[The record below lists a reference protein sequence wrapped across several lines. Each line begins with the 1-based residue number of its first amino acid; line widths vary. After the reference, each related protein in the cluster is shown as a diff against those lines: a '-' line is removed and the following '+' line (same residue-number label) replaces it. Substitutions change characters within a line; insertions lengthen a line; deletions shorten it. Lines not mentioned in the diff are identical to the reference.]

1 MPYGISLF
9 VVYGR
14 ILPVYRELI
23 WTMKKSLLK
32 FISETI
38 WLKDQLL
45 TAKLFTF
52 SAVLVIIPMVV
63 VGVISYYR
71 SATIVETEARSYSW
85 QINEQVKNQIEY
97 YLRDIEI
104 NSIKILNDRD
114 IINYIKACEDND
126 TAQVSTEAVREL
138 LESTAYSRPDISSV
152 ALIMD
157 GFPVVDS
164 LGYRGAYPAEEL
176 TKEYWYAS
184 VPANGSFMLVSRLIK
199 LENEQLPVI
208 TIVRRIHSPY
218 TLEPVGMLLIDVNFR
233 QIQDIADMVN
243 ALGKSAFYILDA
255 EGHYVYHPDNSRI
268 GRRSDIANLAS
279 ILSLQD
285 HSFISEQD
293 QVVILNHSAALGWRF
308 VTAIPRQELFKGT
321 AHIGMT
327 IFWTVVITLLIA
339 YVLGVSFAS
348 TLIRPIRRLQR
359 FMKNVQVGDFSRRV
373 PVESSDE
380 IGQLTNGFNQMV
392 EKLSELMEEVYFSK
406 LRETEMSLGQK
417 EMELKVLQSQI
428 NPHFLC
434 NSLETIR
441 GMALEQNMGD
451 IAAMAASLGTLLR
464 YNLKTVSPTVT
475 LREEV
480 NFCKVYLKIQQYRF
494 DKNVEYSFDIPQW
507 ALNTMIV
514 KFSLQPLVENCF
526 VHSVGAGPEPT
537 HIMISVY
544 QKADNLIIK
553 VADTGV
559 GMDRGVLEQ
568 IKQKLGSKAISDG
581 GTQIGIVNVHRRII
595 NLFGTDYGV
604 TVDSSPGQGTT
615 VLVKLPLIQQEED
628 GDQHAQHS
636 YRR

>member
-1 MPYGISLF
+1 MI
-9 VVYGR
+9 
-14 ILPVYRELI
+14 
-23 WTMKKSLLK
+23 KSLLK
-32 FISETI
+32 LISETI

-52 SAVLVIIPMVV
+52 SAVIVIIPMIV

-71 SATIVETEARSYSW
+71 SSTIVESEARNYSW
-85 QINEQVKNQIEY
+85 QINEQVKTQIEY
-97 YLRDIEI
+97 YLRDAEI
-104 NSIKILNDRD
+104 NSLKILNDHD
-114 IINYIKACEDND
+114 MITFLKAGEVEKSAGKKMVD
-126 TAQVSTEAVREL
+126 AVREL
-138 LESTAYSRPDISSV
+138 LENTAYSRPDISSV
-152 ALIMD
+152 AVVLD
-157 GFPVVDS
+157 GFEVIDS
-164 LGYRGAYPAEEL
+164 LGYRGPYPASEL
-176 TKEYWYAS
+176 EKEYWYAS
-184 VPANGSFMLVSRLIK
+184 VPANGNSMLVSRMSK
-199 LENEQLPVI
+199 LPDKQEPVI
-208 TIVRRIHSPY
+208 TIARRIYSPY
-218 TLEPVGMLLIDVNFR
+218 TLEPIGMLLIDVNFR
-233 QIQDIADMVN
+233 RLQDIADKVN
-243 ALGKSAFYILDA
+243 AFGKSSFYILDA

-268 GRRSDIANLAS
+268 GRRSDILNLES

-285 HSFISEQD
+285 NSFISEQD
-293 QVVILNHSAALGWRF
+293 QVVILNHSSSLGWRF
-308 VTAIPRQELFKGT
+308 VTAIPREELFKGT
-321 AHIGMT
+321 THIGST
-327 IFWTVVITLLIA
+327 IFWTVVLTLLIA

-406 LRETEMSLGQK
+406 LRETEMTLGQK

-451 IAAMAASLGTLLR
+451 IAAMSASLGTLLR

-480 NFCKVYLKIQQYRF
+480 NFCTVYLKIQQYRF
-494 DKNVEYSFDIPQW
+494 DKNVKYCFDIPQW
-507 ALNTMIV
+507 ALNAMIV

-537 HIMISVY
+537 RITISAY
-544 QKADNLIIK
+544 QAKDNLIIK

-559 GMDRGVLEQ
+559 GMAECVLEQ
-568 IKQKLGSKAISDG
+568 IKQKLSSKDIADG

-595 NLFGTDYGV
+595 NLFGSEYGV
-604 TVDSSPGQGTT
+604 TVDSIPGGGTT
-615 VLVKLPLIQQEED
+615 VLVELPLIQKKEG
-628 GDQHAQHS
+628 GDQHEQ
-636 YRR
+636 YTYCR

>member
-1 MPYGISLF
+1 M
-9 VVYGR
+9 R
-14 ILPVYRELI
+14 
-23 WTMKKSLLK
+23 KSLLK

-45 TAKLFTF
+45 TAKLLTF

-85 QINEQVKNQIEY
+85 QINEQVKTQIEY
-97 YLRDIEI
+97 YLRDVEI

-114 IINYIKACEDND
+114 MIDLLKAGELTG
-126 TAQVSTEAVREL
+126 TAQSKSVEAVREL

-152 ALIMD
+152 AVVID
-157 GFPVVDS
+157 GFEAIDS
-164 LGYRGAYPAEEL
+164 LGYRGPYPAGEL
-176 TKEYWYAS
+176 AKEYWYAS
-184 VPANGSFMLVSRLIK
+184 VPANGNFMLVSRMIK
-199 LENEQLPVI
+199 LADKYEPVI
-208 TIVRRIHSPY
+208 TIARRIHSPY
-218 TLEPVGMLLIDVNFR
+218 TLEPIGMLLIDVNFR
-233 QIQDIADMVN
+233 RIQDIADMVN
-243 ALGKSAFYILDA
+243 ASGKSAFYILDA
-255 EGHYVYHPDNSRI
+255 EGHYVYHPDSNRI
-268 GRRSDIANLAS
+268 GRRSDILNLES

-285 HSFISEQD
+285 NSFISEHD
-293 QVVILNHSAALGWRF
+293 QVVILNHSSYLGWRF
-308 VTAIPRQELFKGT
+308 VTAIPREELFKGT
-321 AHIGMT
+321 AHIGFT

-348 TLIRPIRRLQR
+348 TIIRPIRRLQR
-359 FMKNVQVGDFSRRV
+359 FMKNVQVGDFTRRL

-406 LRETEMSLGQK
+406 LRETEMTLGQK

-451 IAAMAASLGTLLR
+451 IAAMSASLGTLLR
-464 YNLKTVSPTVT
+464 YNLKTISPTVT
-475 LREEV
+475 LFEEV

-494 DKNVEYSFDIPQW
+494 EKNVEYCFDIPQW
-507 ALNTMIV
+507 ALNVMIV

-526 VHSVGAGPEPT
+526 VHSVSAGPEPT
-537 HIMISVY
+537 RITIAAY
-544 QKADNLIIK
+544 QEGDNLIIK

-559 GMDRGVLEQ
+559 GMAKCVLDQ
-568 IKQKLGSKAISDG
+568 INQKLISKDIADG

-595 NLFGTDYGV
+595 NLFGADYGV
-604 TVDSSPGQGTT
+604 TVDSIPDQGTT
-615 VLVKLPLIQQEED
+615 VLVKLPLIWQEE
-628 GDQHAQHS
+628 GGE
-636 YRR
+636 

>member
-1 MPYGISLF
+1 
-9 VVYGR
+9 
-14 ILPVYRELI
+14 
-23 WTMKKSLLK
+23 MKKRLLT

-52 SAVLVIIPMVV
+52 SAVIVIIPMIV

-71 SATIVETEARSYSW
+71 SATIVESEAKNYSW
-85 QINEQVKNQIEY
+85 QINEQVKTQIEY
-97 YLRDIEI
+97 YLRDVEI
-104 NSIKILNDRD
+104 NSLKILNNHDM
-114 IINYIKACEDND
+114 INFLKAGEAAGTMQPKSVD
-126 TAQVSTEAVREL
+126 AVRQL

-152 ALIMD
+152 AIVID
-157 GFPVVDS
+157 GFEVVDS
-164 LGYRGAYPAEEL
+164 LGYQGPYPAGEL
-176 TKEYWYAS
+176 AKEYWYAS
-184 VPANGSFMLVSRLIK
+184 VPGNGNSMLVSRMSK
-199 LENEQLPVI
+199 LVNKQEPVI
-208 TIVRRIHSPY
+208 TIARRIYSPY
-218 TLEPVGMLLIDVNFR
+218 TLEPIGMLIIDVNFR
-233 QIQDIADMVN
+233 HIQDIADKVN
-243 ALGKSAFYILDA
+243 DFGKSSFYILDA
-255 EGHYVYHPDNSRI
+255 EGHYVYHPDSSRI
-268 GRRSDIANLAS
+268 GRRSDILNLES

-285 HSFISEQD
+285 NSFISEQD
-293 QVVILNHSAALGWRF
+293 QVVILNHSSALGWRF
-308 VTAIPRQELFKGT
+308 VTAIPREELFKGT
-321 AHIGMT
+321 THIGST
-327 IFWTVVITLLIA
+327 IFWTVVITLCIA

-392 EKLSELMEEVYFSK
+392 EKLSDLMEEVYFSK
-406 LRETEMSLGQK
+406 LRETEMTLGQK

-451 IAAMAASLGTLLR
+451 IAAMSASLGTLLR

-475 LREEV
+475 LQEEV
-480 NFCKVYLKIQQYRF
+480 NFCTVYLKIQQYRF
-494 DKNVEYSFDIPQW
+494 DKNVKYCFDIPQW
-507 ALNTMIV
+507 ALNTVIV

-537 HIMISVY
+537 RIMIAAY
-544 QKADNLIIK
+544 QEEGNLIIK

-559 GMDRGVLEQ
+559 GMAECVLDQ
-568 IKQKLGSKAISDG
+568 IKQKLSSKDINAG

-595 NLFGTDYGV
+595 NLFGSNYGV
-604 TVDSSPGQGTT
+604 TVDSIPGEGTT
-615 VLVKLPLIQQEED
+615 VLVKLPLIHKDEG
-628 GDQHAQHS
+628 GDQHEQYS
-636 YRR
+636 YC